1 MMRTRFDEQLSEL
14 HEKVITMGAL
24 CENVISLGVK
34 VLLEDNK
41 ELIREV
47 MSADS
52 KIDAMEREIEAL
64 CMRMLLQ
71 WHPVARDLKVVS
83 SALKM
88 ISDMERI
95 GDQAADIT
103 EITATIKSDSRRLIR
118 KGHIGEMA
126 RTTIKMVTDSVEA
139 YVNSN
144 EELAHKVYSLDDEVD
159 KLFDEVKRELINTVA
174 HEKSEACLDLLLV
187 AKYLE
192 RIGDHAENI
201 AGWALHSMGIDA
213 EI

>member
-1 MMRTRFDEQLSEL
+1 MRNRFDEKLGEL

-24 CENVISLGVK
+24 CENVISLSVK
-34 VLLEDNK
+34 ALLEGDK
-41 ELIREV
+41 ALIESV
-47 MSADS
+47 IEADS

-64 CMRMLLQ
+64 SMRMLLQ
-71 WHPVARDLKVVS
+71 WHPVARDLRVVS

-95 GDQAADIT
+95 GDQAADIA
-103 EITATIKSDSRRLIR
+103 EITATISSDSRRLIE

-126 RTTIKMVTDSVEA
+126 RTTIKMVTESVDA

-144 EELAHKVYSLDDEVD
+144 EELARSVYRLDDEVD
-159 KLFDEVKRELINTVA
+159 RLFDEVKEELINTVTK
-174 HEKSEACLDLLLV
+174 EKSEACLDLLLV

-201 AGWALHSMGIDA
+201 AGWALHSMGLTA
-213 EI
+213 EN